1 MSLQIAGHGVFL
13 LPGGVC
19 RRVCT
24 PVRLEGV
31 EPDAKNSD
39 DRNYHVL
46 DTYSVSDTGISYL
59 QNEFI

>member
-31 EPDAKNSD
+31 EPDAKHSD
-39 DRNYHVL
+39 DVITMFWTPIL
-46 DTYSVSDTGISYL
+46 CQTLG
-59 QNEFI
+59 